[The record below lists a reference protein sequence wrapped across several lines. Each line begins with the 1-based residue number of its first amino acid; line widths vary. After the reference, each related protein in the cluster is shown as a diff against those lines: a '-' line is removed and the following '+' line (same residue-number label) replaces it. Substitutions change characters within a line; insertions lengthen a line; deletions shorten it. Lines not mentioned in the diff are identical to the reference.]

1 MKLNRIPPRKPRI
14 EMLPF
19 MDCVFLLLVYFV
31 YSMLSM
37 AVHRGV
43 TLSLPTSAVARIDQK
58 LVLSV
63 SLKAD
68 GSVYLDQQP
77 IEPNALAQA
86 LADRAKDQPNP
97 GVLLFA
103 DKDTSYQKLFRILD
117 IIQQSGLERIS
128 LQAQLETES

>member
-1 MKLNRIPPRKPRI
+1 MKLNRTPTRKSRI
-14 EMLPF
+14 EMVPF

-43 TLSLPTSAVARIDQK
+43 TLSLPTSSFTKIDQK

-63 SLKAD
+63 SIKVD
-68 GSVYLDQQP
+68 GSIYLDKEP
-77 IEPNALAQA
+77 IGLDVLAEALAA
-86 LADRAKDQPNP
+86 MAKEQPDP

-103 DKDTSYQKLFRILD
+103 DKEITYQKLFQVLD
-117 IIQQSGLERIS
+117 LIQKAGLERIS
-128 LQAQLETES
+128 LQAQVENES

>member
-1 MKLNRIPPRKPRI
+1 MKLNQIPTRKPRI

-43 TLSLPTSAVARIDQK
+43 TLALPTSALAKIDQQ

-63 SLKAD
+63 SIKAD
-68 GSVYLDQQP
+68 GSVYLDKEA
-77 IEPNALAQA
+77 IEPGALVDALAA
-86 LADRAKDQPNP
+86 RAKDQPDP

-103 DKDTSYQKLFRILD
+103 DKDIAYQKLFQILD
-117 IIQQSGLERIS
+117 IIQKAGIERVS

>member
-1 MKLNRIPPRKPRI
+1 MKLNRTPTRKVRI
-14 EMLPF
+14 EMVPF

-43 TLSLPTSAVARIDQK
+43 TLSLPASSFTKIDQK

-63 SLKAD
+63 SIKAD
-68 GSVYLDQQP
+68 GSVYLDKEP
-77 IEPNALAQA
+77 IGLDVLAEALAA
-86 LADRAKDQPNP
+86 RAKEQPDP

-103 DKDTSYQKLFRILD
+103 DKDITYQKLFRVLD
-117 IIQQSGLERIS
+117 LIQQAGIERIS
-128 LQAQLETES
+128 LQAQVENES

>member
-1 MKLNRIPPRKPRI
+1 MKLNRIPTRKPRI

-43 TLSLPTSAVARIDQK
+43 TLSLPTSAVAKIDQK

-63 SLKAD
+63 SIKAD
-68 GSVYLDQQP
+68 GSVYLDKAP
-77 IEPNALAQA
+77 IDPDALAEA
-86 LADRAKDQPNP
+86 LAARAKDQPNP

-103 DKDTSYQKLFRILD
+103 DRDITYQKLFHILD
-117 IIQQSGLERIS
+117 MIQKAGLERIS
-128 LQAQLETES
+128 LQAQAETES

>member
-1 MKLNRIPPRKPRI
+1 MKLNRMPTRKPRI

-43 TLSLPTSAVARIDQK
+43 TLSLPTSSFAKIDQQ

-63 SLKAD
+63 SIKAD
-68 GSVYLDQQP
+68 GSVYLDREP
-77 IEPNALAQA
+77 IEPDVLVEALA
-86 LADRAKDQPNP
+86 AKAKEQPYP

-103 DKDTSYQKLFRILD
+103 DRDLPYQKLFQILD
-117 IIQQSGLERIS
+117 MIQKAGLERIS
-128 LQAQLETES
+128 LQAQVETDS

>member
-1 MKLNRIPPRKPRI
+1 MKLNRPPVRKARI

-43 TLSLPTSAVARIDQK
+43 TLTLPTSASAKIDQK

-63 SLKAD
+63 SIKAD
-68 GSVYLDQQP
+68 GSVYLDQEP
-77 IEPNALAQA
+77 IGLDVLAEALMA
-86 LADRAKDQPNP
+86 RAKAQPDP

-103 DKDTSYQKLFRILD
+103 DKDIPYQKIFQVLD
-117 IIQQSGLERIS
+117 LIQKAGLVRVS
-128 LQAQLETES
+128 LQAQVETAT